1 MQRVPSLKGVLIE
14 YACSCTLRLTTRG
27 VYTRTTHP
35 RKPNSGKG
43 MKVVVVGLDTLTY
56 LGAASRE
63 EIDTRGAVQ
72 DPANLPITMTNKII
86 RVFFFFVLCIVV
98 CCFLCRI
105 FCLTVRLELG
115 VRLTSHSRI
124 EISPTVA
131 KHLIQKHPINLAPF
145 TLTQHIN
152 RIIFVSITETIQI

>member
-1 MQRVPSLKGVLIE
+1 
-14 YACSCTLRLTTRG
+14 
-27 VYTRTTHP
+27 VYTRTTHS

-86 RVFFFFVLCIVV
+86 RVVFFLFFVLWCVV
-98 CCFLCRI
+98 F
-105 FCLTVRLELG
+105 
-115 VRLTSHSRI
+115 S
-124 EISPTVA
+124 VA
-131 KHLIQKHPINLAPF
+131 FFA
-145 TLTQHIN
+145 
-152 RIIFVSITETIQI
+152 